1 MILQSVVISI
11 FDHECC
17 WLGNEEF
24 LEIELGTICKN
35 DRPFDQ
41 SSCGRPLF
49 VGEGATKG
57 VAAMRASK
65 AATYS
70 FSDI

>member
-1 MILQSVVISI
+1 MILQSVVIGI

-17 WLGNEEF
+17 WLGNEGF

-35 DRPFDQ
+35 DSPFDQ

-49 VGEGATKG
+49 VGEGSGKLQRG
-57 VAAMRASK
+57 WLL
-65 AATYS
+65 
-70 FSDI
+70 